1 MDAMKE
7 ALKRKMMS
15 AQSGAKPDLAI
26 MIDAGKPVPDQ
37 EMVGQKTEG
46 DAITPFDK
54 KKLREENDLAPES
67 DESGLEEGQEGSKLD
82 ALVQHEQGEGDLLRK
97 ILTALSGSGS
107 QGREP
112 NGLGERA
119 AVGARAKLQGLMKK
133 A

>member
-54 KKLREENDLAPES
+54 KKLQEENDLAPES
-67 DESGLEEGQEGSKLD
+67 DESMEEGQEGAKLD
-82 ALVQHEQGEGDLLRK
+82 ALIQHEQGEGDILRQ

-133 A
+133 S